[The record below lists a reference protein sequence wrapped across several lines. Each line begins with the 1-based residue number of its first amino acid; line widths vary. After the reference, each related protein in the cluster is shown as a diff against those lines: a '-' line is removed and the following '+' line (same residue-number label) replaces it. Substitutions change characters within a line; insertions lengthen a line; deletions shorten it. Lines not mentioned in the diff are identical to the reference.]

1 MNMNTHTQIFILL
14 LACVFRLIVFGL
26 AEISL
31 CDSSGKKE
39 GKIEADADKNTRIVE
54 EVLWHWR
61 NRIYFTT

>member
-54 EVLWHWR
+54 EVL
-61 NRIYFTT
+61 